1 MWWDRG
7 FGLDES
13 KTLIEIRDVSFKLSK
28 KTQIYL
34 FGIYCLESMKKCVL
48 SLDRFHTRN
57 WEALYIFKQDVHN
70 LSKFIDRYIEH
81 FLFRKCIYLKLLDQL
96 LIRFVV
102 TMVKLHAFSSN
113 ITACYHFA
121 TNSFTG
127 KKVKHLK

>member
-7 FGLDES
+7 FGLDEN

-34 FGIYCLESMKKCVL
+34 FGMYCLESMKKCVL

-81 FLFRKCIYLKLLDQL
+81 FFFRKCIYLKLLDQL
-96 LIRFVV
+96 LIRIVV
-102 TMVKLHAFSSN
+102 TMVKLHGFSSN